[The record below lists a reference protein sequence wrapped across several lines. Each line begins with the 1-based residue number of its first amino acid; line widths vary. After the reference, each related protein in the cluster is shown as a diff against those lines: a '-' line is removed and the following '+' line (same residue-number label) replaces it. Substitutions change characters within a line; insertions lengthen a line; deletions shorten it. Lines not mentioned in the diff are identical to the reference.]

1 MILTHL
7 QKLPSNVGDLG
18 KIIGATGFEWL
29 PKVQKSTNLVTLN
42 LMLIL
47 ITFLQYFPLEMPHC
61 FSYLGLNGPFRPIM
75 KVVLLVE
82 ILFDIHYLGSFST
95 FSFFLSLSFF
105 LRKKRNVCCRRRGGR
120 KSDMMGG
127 IKQELSWKG
136 FMTQALEQ
144 TVAEILFKAKY
155 QPTPLPCGVGL
166 CVVITLVL

>member
-1 MILTHL
+1 MILTPL

-18 KIIGATGFEWL
+18 KIISATGFEWL

-82 ILFDIHYLGSFST
+82 ILFDIHYPGSFST
-95 FSFFLSLSFF
+95 FSFFLSFF
-105 LRKKRNVCCRRRGGR
+105 LSPQKKE
-120 KSDMMGG
+120 M
-127 IKQELSWKG
+127 
-136 FMTQALEQ
+136 F
-144 TVAEILFKAKY
+144 
-155 QPTPLPCGVGL
+155 
-166 CVVITLVL
+166 VVEGEEEGSQI

>member
-1 MILTHL
+1 MILTPL
-7 QKLPSNVGDLG
+7 QKLPSNVGNLG
-18 KIIGATGFEWL
+18 KIIVATGFEWS
-29 PKVQKSTNLVTLN
+29 PNVQKSTNLVTLN
-42 LMLIL
+42 LMLFL

-127 IKQELSWKG
+127 IKTRSVLKG
-136 FMTQALEQ
+136 FYDSSPGANSS
-144 TVAEILFKAKY
+144 
-155 QPTPLPCGVGL
+155 
-166 CVVITLVL
+166 